1 VRHVGRKD
9 LVWLFRDKPFSFE
22 PAMQLT
28 GQSIIATRRATGSGG
43 AFFASNPRTG
53 EQLEPAF
60 HSADG
65 RDLDEAVALGSAAFA
80 GYRALARLGRAEFL
94 REIASQLTALG
105 SALIERMML
114 ETALAEPRVRGELDR
129 TVNQLRFFAGIV
141 EEGSWVDARID
152 TGDRNRRPAP
162 KPDLRSMLRPLGPV
176 AVFCASNF
184 PLAFSVAGGD
194 TASALAAGN
203 PVVVN
208 AHFSHPGTA
217 EMCGAAIAAA
227 ARRTQMPD
235 GVFSLLFS
243 RGHHL
248 GQALVG
254 HPLIKAAAFTG
265 SRKGGLALAE
275 IARSRPEPI
284 PFYAEMSSVNP
295 LFVLPHALAQRGD
308 EIAVGLHASMTLG
321 VGQFCTNPG
330 VVLLEEGRDGDRLV
344 AAVSAKIGA
353 TKPAPMLNSGIL
365 ENYCRLVEERVG
377 DARLQLAAR
386 ADGSGAAAALFE
398 TDAQTFLDSP
408 ELAAEVFGPASLM
421 VRYRTLDQ
429 ALEIAAAMEGNLTAT
444 IHMGAGDEEAA
455 ARLAAALETRVG
467 RVLFEG
473 YPTGVEVCQA
483 MVHGG
488 AWPATADGRSTS
500 VGGRAIDRF
509 ARPVCF
515 QDAPTSLLPEE
526 LRPGNPAAIL
536 RIVNGQRTRD

>member
-1 VRHVGRKD
+1 
-9 LVWLFRDKPFSFE
+9 
-22 PAMQLT
+22 MQLT
-28 GQSIIATRRATGSGG
+28 GQSIIGTRRAAGLGG
-43 AFFASNPRTG
+43 AFFASNARTG
-53 EQLEPAF
+53 ERLEPAF
-60 HSADG
+60 HPAGD
-65 RDLDEAVALGSAAFA
+65 RDLDEAAALAAAAFA
-80 GYRALARLGRAEFL
+80 EYRALPRGHRSEFL
-94 REIASQLTALG
+94 REIAAQLMALG
-105 SALIERMML
+105 DALIERVTL
-114 ETALAEPRVRGELDR
+114 ETALAEARVRGELDR
-129 TVNQLRFFAGIV
+129 TANQLRFFAGIV

-152 TGDRNRRPAP
+152 TADPKRKPAP

-243 RGHHL
+243 RTHHI
-248 GQALVG
+248 GQALLA

-265 SRKGGLALAE
+265 SRKGGMALAE
-275 IARSRPEPI
+275 IAHSRPEPI

-295 LFVLPHALAQRGD
+295 VFVLPHALAQRGD
-308 EIAVGLHASMTLG
+308 EIAGGLHASVTLG
-321 VGQFCTNPG
+321 VGQFCTKPG
-330 VVLLEEGRDGDRLV
+330 VVLIEEGRDGDRLV
-344 AAVSAKIGA
+344 AAVGAKIGA
-353 TKPAPMLNSGIL
+353 TQPAPMLNSGIL
-365 ENYCRLVEERVG
+365 ENYGRLVEERSRS
-377 DARLQLAAR
+377 ARLHRVAQAIGAN
-386 ADGSGAAAALFE
+386 AAAALFE
-398 TDAQTFLDSP
+398 TDAETFRDSP

-444 IHMGAGDEEAA
+444 IHMASGDEEAA

-467 RVLFEG
+467 RIVFDG

-488 AWPATADGRSTS
+488 AWPSTADGRSTS

-509 ARPVCF
+509 VRPVCF
-515 QDAPTSLLPEE
+515 QDAPASVLPEE
-526 LRPGNPAAIL
+526 LRAGNPAGIW
-536 RIVNGQRTRD
+536 RIVNGERTRD

>member
-1 VRHVGRKD
+1 
-9 LVWLFRDKPFSFE
+9 
-22 PAMQLT
+22 MQLT
-28 GQSIIATRRATGSGG
+28 GQSIIGTRRTAASGG
-43 AFFASNPRTG
+43 AFVAVNARTG
-53 EQLEPAF
+53 ERLEPPFNPA
-60 HSADG
+60 SDS
-65 RDLDEAVALGSAAFA
+65 DLEEAAVLAAAAFA
-80 GYRALARLGRAEFL
+80 GYRALPGRRRGEFL
-94 REIASQLTALG
+94 REIAAQLEALG
-105 SALIERMML
+105 DPLIERVML
-114 ETALAEPRVRGELDR
+114 ETALPEGRVRSERDR
-129 TVNQLRFFAGIV
+129 TANQLRFFAGIV

-152 TGDRNRRPAP
+152 TADPNRKPAP
-162 KPDLRSMLRPLGPV
+162 KPDVRSMLRPLGPV

-227 ARRTQMPD
+227 AHRTLMPD

-243 RGHHL
+243 QGHHV
-248 GQALVG
+248 GQALVA
-254 HPLIKAAAFTG
+254 HPLIKAVAFTG

-295 LFVLPHALAQRGD
+295 VFVLPNALAQRGAP
-308 EIAVGLHASMTLG
+308 IAAGMHMSITSG

-330 VVLLEEGRDGDRLV
+330 VALLEEGPAGDALV
-344 AAVSAKIGA
+344 AALGAKIEA
-353 TKPAPMLNSGIL
+353 TAPAPMLNSGIL
-365 ENYCRLVEERVG
+365 ENYCRLVEDRAR
-377 DARLQLAAR
+377 DARLRRIAQGAGA
-386 ADGSGAAAALFE
+386 GGAAAALFE
-398 TDAQTFLDSP
+398 VDAETFLNSP

-421 VRYRTLDQ
+421 VRYQTLDQ

-444 IHMGAGDEEAA
+444 IHMAAGDEDAA
-455 ARLAAALETRVG
+455 ARLAAELETRVG
-467 RVLFEG
+467 RIVFQG
-473 YPTGVEVCQA
+473 YPTGLEVCQA

-488 AWPATADGRSTS
+488 PYPATADGRATS

-515 QDAPTSLLPEE
+515 QDAPASLLPEE
-526 LRPGNPAAIL
+526 LRTGNPAGIW
-536 RIVNGQRTRD
+536 RIVNGERTRE

>member
-1 VRHVGRKD
+1 MR
-9 LVWLFRDKPFSFE
+9 
-22 PAMQLT
+22 LT
-28 GQSIIATRRATGSGG
+28 GQSIIGARRANAADG
-43 AFFASNPRTG
+43 ASFAVNARTG
-53 EQLEPAF
+53 ERLEPPF
-60 HSADG
+60 YSAGDG
-65 RDLDEAVALGSAAFA
+65 DLDEAVALAWASFVD
-80 GYRALARLGRAEFL
+80 YRALPRSRRAEFL
-94 REIASQLTALG
+94 REIAAQLEAQG
-105 SALIERMML
+105 DALIERVML
-114 ETALAEPRVRGELDR
+114 ETALPEARVRGELAR
-129 TVNQLRFFAGIV
+129 TAHQLRFFAGIV

-152 TGDRNRRPAP
+152 TADPNRKPAP

-194 TASALAAGN
+194 AASALAAGN

-227 ARRTQMPD
+227 AHRTLMPE

-243 RGHHL
+243 QGQRL
-248 GQALVG
+248 GQALVA

-265 SRKGGLALAE
+265 SRKGGMALGE

-295 LFVLPHALAQRGD
+295 VFVLPNALAQRGAP
-308 EIAVGLHASMTLG
+308 IAAGLHASVTMG

-330 VVLLEEGRDGDRLV
+330 VALFEEGPSGDALV
-344 AAVSAKIGA
+344 AALGGKIEASA
-353 TKPAPMLNSGIL
+353 PAPMLNSGIF
-365 ENYCRLVEERVG
+365 ENYSRLVGERTH
-377 DARLQLAAR
+377 DARLRLVAQAA
-386 ADGSGAAAALFE
+386 GSGGAAAALFE

-408 ELAAEVFGPASLM
+408 ELGGEVFGPTSLM
-421 VRYRTLDQ
+421 VRYGTFDE
-429 ALEIAAAMEGNLTAT
+429 ALEIAATMEGNLTAT
-444 IHMGAGDEEAA
+444 IHMAPGDEEAA
-455 ARLAAALETRVG
+455 ARLVSVLETRVG
-467 RVLFEG
+467 RILFEG

-515 QDAPTSLLPEE
+515 QDAPASLLPEE
-526 LRPGNPAAIL
+526 LRSANPSGIW
-536 RIVNGQRTRD
+536 RIVNGERTRD

>member
-1 VRHVGRKD
+1 
-9 LVWLFRDKPFSFE
+9 
-22 PAMQLT
+22 MQLS
-28 GQSIIATRRATGSGG
+28 GQSIIGTRRATASDGV
-43 AFFASNPRTG
+43 FFAVNARTG
-53 EQLEPAF
+53 ERLEPPF
-60 HSADG
+60 HPADD
-65 RDLDEAVALGSAAFA
+65 RDLDEAAALASAAFCD
-80 GYRALARLGRAEFL
+80 YRALPCGRRAEFL
-94 REIASQLTALG
+94 RAIAAQLETLG
-105 SALIERMML
+105 DALIERVML
-114 ETALAEPRVRGELDR
+114 ESALPEARVRGELGR
-129 TVNQLRFFAGIV
+129 TAYQLRFLGGIV
-141 EEGSWVDARID
+141 DEGSWVDARID
-152 TGDRNRRPAP
+152 TADPGRKPAP

-227 ARRTQMPD
+227 ARRTLMPD

-243 RGHHL
+243 QDHRI
-248 GQALVG
+248 GQALVA
-254 HPLIKAAAFTG
+254 HRLIQAAAFTG

-284 PFYAEMSSVNP
+284 PFYAEMGSVNP
-295 LFVLPHALAQRGD
+295 VFVLPQALAERGAP
-308 EIAVGLHASMTLG
+308 IAAGLHASVTMG

-330 VVLLEEGRDGDRLV
+330 VVLVEEGPGGDALV
-344 AAVSAKIGA
+344 AALGAKIETTA
-353 TKPAPMLNSGIL
+353 PAPMLNSGIL
-365 ENYCRLVEERVG
+365 ENYCRLVEER
-377 DARLQLAAR
+377 ARDSRLRLVAQATVA
-386 ADGSGAAAALFE
+386 GAAAALFE
-398 TDAQTFLDSP
+398 TGAQTFLDSA

-429 ALEIAAAMEGNLTAT
+429 ALEIAATMEGNLTAT
-444 IHMGAGDEEAA
+444 IHMAAGDEEAA
-455 ARLAAALETRVG
+455 ARLVAALETRVG
-467 RVLFEG
+467 RILFEG

-488 AWPATADGRSTS
+488 AWPATTDGRSTS

-515 QDAPTSLLPEE
+515 QDAPASLLPEE
-526 LRPGNPAAIL
+526 LRAGNPAGIW
-536 RIVNGQRTRD
+536 RIVNGERTRD